1 MYLDELAIGVI
12 ATLLVKGRLRRS
24 RAHYRVRGFAEDRAN
39 TTGGDNDRVGR
50 KDANFHGAQIHG
62 ADAPADAVAVNH
74 CGEEFAMLVLG
85 DFAFRFVSAHLLI
98 ERIQEL
104 LPGGSAGKCGAI
116 VEGSAETPEVQQPF
130 GRAVVSNAHADEQ

>member
-1 MYLDELAIGVI
+1 
-12 ATLLVKGRLRRS
+12 
-24 RAHYRVRGFAEDRAN
+24 
-39 TTGGDNDRVGR
+39 
-50 KDANFHGAQIHG
+50 
-62 ADAPADAVAVNH
+62 
-74 CGEEFAMLVLG
+74 MLVLG

-130 GRAVVSNAHADEQ
+130 GRAVESNAHAVEQIDDGRGGVAHGLHRRLVGQKVATVNGVVKVLPGGIAFPL